1 MPAHPLS
8 LGPMTILSVLALSAS
23 AACAQD
29 AALMA
34 TLHAPSSG
42 SLLAEALFSSS
53 GPASASKDP
62 APNPASFAAANPAAV
77 PGAVAVVRA
86 PRAAAAQGV
95 RPFSSMALTVKAGTT
110 GVGFDLSSP
119 LARHFAL
126 RTGASFFSYNTS
138 LTEDGMHI
146 TGSLHL
152 QSAAAGVDIYPFHNS
167 FRISP
172 GLSFSNQNYLGAT
185 LLVPGGQS
193 FSFGDGGTY
202 YSDPLNP
209 VRGSA
214 AFVLGKRFAPR
225 ITTGWGNVM
234 PHAGG
239 RVSFPVEIG
248 FQYIAAPAVAL
259 NITGNSCGTRTE
271 ADGTTEAGCGAVDQT
286 NVQQEQTQLQ
296 NDLSPLRFLPVASLG
311 VSVRIGNGRRSE

>member
-1 MPAHPLS
+1 MPVYPRS
-8 LGPMTILSVLALSAS
+8 LGPATILSVLAMSAA

-34 TLHAPSSG
+34 TLRAPSSG
-42 SLLAEALFSSS
+42 SLLAEALYSSS
-53 GPASASKDP
+53 EAAAASKRL
-62 APNPASFAAANPAAV
+62 ATYTATL
-77 PGAVAVVRA
+77 PGAVAVLRA
-86 PRAAAAQGV
+86 PKAAAAQGV

-110 GVGFDLSSP
+110 GIGFDISSP

-138 LTEDGMHI
+138 LIADGMHVN
-146 TGSLHL
+146 GSLHL
-152 QSAAAGVDIYPFHNS
+152 QSAALGVDVYPFHNS

-172 GLSFSNQNYLGAT
+172 GLSFSNQNHLSAT

-202 YSDPLNP
+202 FSDPVNP
-209 VRGSA
+209 VRGNA
-214 AFVLGKRFAPR
+214 AFVLGKRVAPR

-239 RVSFPVEIG
+239 RVSFPLEVG
-248 FQYIAAPAVAL
+248 LQHSAAPTVAL
-259 NITGNSCGTRTE
+259 NVTGNSCGTQTE
-271 ADGTTEAGCGAVDQT
+271 ANGTTEAGCGAVDQT

-296 NDLSPLRFLPVASLG
+296 HDLSSLRFFPVASLG